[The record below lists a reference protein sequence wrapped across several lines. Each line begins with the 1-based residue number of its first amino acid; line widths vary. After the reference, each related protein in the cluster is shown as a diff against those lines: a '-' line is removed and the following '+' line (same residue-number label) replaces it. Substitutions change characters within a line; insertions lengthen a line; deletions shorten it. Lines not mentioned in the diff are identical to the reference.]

1 VIKVEITTSA
11 EIRSAAGTLLNGF
24 GPRIIKIDDYPVDVT
39 PRGHLVF
46 IQHLDQPGAI
56 GRVGTLL
63 GSHDINIATMQVGR
77 LAIGGQAIMVLR
89 IDKPLPQPLIADFQ
103 QLKEIQSVT
112 EIDL

>member
-1 VIKVEITTSA
+1 
-11 EIRSAAGTLLNGF
+11 
-24 GPRIIKIDDYPVDVT
+24 
-39 PRGHLVF
+39 
-46 IQHLDQPGAI
+46 
-56 GRVGTLL
+56 
-63 GSHDINIATMQVGR
+63 MQVGR